1 MTDKFLNHNLFKS
14 INPQIKIQ
22 HMKKVYFL
30 MTLAIALTG
39 CKSQYAELG
48 DGLFADIQTT
58 KGDIIVKLEYEKTP
72 VTVANFV
79 TLAEGTRPFV
89 SDSLKG
95 KPYYDGIIF
104 HRVMKDFMI
113 QTGDPMGKGLGGPG
127 YKFKDEFND
136 SLKHD
141 KPGILSMANPGPP
154 DTNGSQFF
162 ITQKETPW
170 LNGRHTVFGHVI
182 EGLEVVDSIA
192 NVKISQDPT
201 TKDKPET
208 DIKMEKVAIVR
219 NGKAAK
225 NFDALQI
232 MSDYFK
238 EEEARIAAFEK
249 MKADFVATIAEQKE
263 TAETLPSGLKVLK
276 LEEGNG
282 EKPKVGQKVNV
293 YYAGY
298 LEDGALFDSNYEA
311 VAKKYDMFDDRRKQG
326 GGYQPI
332 PMEYSPD
339 AQLIA
344 GFKEGLQ
351 QMKIG
356 DKIRLFIPSHLGY
369 GPQGTGPIP
378 PNADLVF
385 DLEITG
391 IAE

>member
-1 MTDKFLNHNLFKS
+1 
-14 INPQIKIQ
+14 
-22 HMKKVYFL
+22 MKKVYFL

-48 DGLFADIQTT
+48 DGLFADIQTS

-72 VTVANFV
+72 VTVANFI
-79 TLAEGTRPFV
+79 TLAEGTSPFV

-113 QTGDPMGKGLGGPG
+113 QTGDPTGTGRGNPG
-127 YKFKDEFND
+127 YKFMDEFND

-141 KPGILSMANPGPP
+141 KKGILSMANSGPT
-154 DTNGSQFF
+154 TNGSQFF
-162 ITQKETPW
+162 ITHKPTPF
-170 LNGRHTVFGHVI
+170 LDGRHTVFGHVV
-182 EGLEVVDSIA
+182 EGIDVVDSIA
-192 NVKISQDPT
+192 NVETSQEQMS
-201 TKDKPET
+201 KDKPLV
-208 DIKMEKVAIVR
+208 DIKMDKVSIVR

-225 NFDALQI
+225 NFDAVQVF
-232 MSDYFK
+232 SDYFK

-249 MKADFVATIAEQKE
+249 MKADFVAAIAEQKE
-263 TAETLPSGLKVLK
+263 RAETLPSGLKVLK

-298 LEDGALFDSNYEA
+298 LEDGALFDSNNEE